1 MKRSDLR
8 IHPTVC
14 FAFGCLLA
22 LLIGCTKPETDIGLG
37 LQPASELLD
46 AVTVDTV
53 TVRMVTVLEDSLQTD
68 ELSTGLIGSMRI
80 PGLSSFTASLATQ
93 LRLSATD
100 VNFGDG
106 AVADSMHLLLRT
118 TDDFYGRPGE
128 LFLSVQPL
136 SDSLSLEDP
145 QYSNL
150 RPATTGEEWLSPT
163 VASLPLGPNNVVAI
177 GTDSTVAALKVP
189 LDVAR
194 AQDIVDLD
202 PSTLS
207 ANANWF
213 EQLPGLLISTLPY
226 PIGEGVAAVDINS
239 GLSVMRLHYTNS
251 EGAAF
256 YDFLISP
263 LSARVNLFQHDF
275 LGGALGE
282 LAGNADL
289 DEWPGDERAYVISA
303 SGCKVRIDFPHLS
316 DFEQED
322 GSVPTVLKAEL
333 VVPLAEVATNKPVPT
348 QEQLFVLMDG
358 AEGDFVSTPDQN
370 APIPVGGEKDEDR
383 NAYVFNLTSTVQS
396 MMKGDLQG
404 RGLYLV
410 SNRAGI
416 SVSRVE
422 LNGTDVDNPTRLE
435 LTFGL

>member
-14 FAFGCLLA
+14 FAFGCFLA
-22 LLIGCTKPETDIGLG
+22 LLLGCTKPETDIGLG

-80 PGLSSFTASLATQ
+80 PGLSTFTASLATQ

-100 VNFGDG
+100 VTFGEN

-118 TDDFYGRPGE
+118 TDDFYGRSGD
-128 LFLSVQPL
+128 LSLSVQPL
-136 SDSLSLEDP
+136 ADSLSLEEP

-150 RPATTGEEWLSPT
+150 QPATTGEEWLSPSIS
-163 VASLPLGPNNVVAI
+163 SLPLGPNNVVAV
-177 GTDSTVAALKVP
+177 GADSTVEALKIP
-189 LDVAR
+189 LDVAQ
-194 AQDIVDLD
+194 AQAILELD
-202 PSTLS
+202 PATLNG
-207 ANANWF
+207 NAAWF
-213 EQLPGLLISTLPY
+213 EQLPGLLISPLPFS
-226 PIGEGVAAVDINS
+226 IGNGVAAVDINS

-251 EGAAF
+251 DGAAF

-275 LGGALGE
+275 LGGELGE

-303 SGCKVRIDFPHLS
+303 SGSKVRLDFPHLEA
-316 DFEQED
+316 FEQED

-333 VVPLAEVATNKPVPT
+333 VVPLAEVTTNKPVPT

-358 AEGDFVSTPDQN
+358 TDGDFVSTPDQN
-370 APIPVGGEKDEDR
+370 APIPVGGEKDEERD
-383 NAYVFNLTSTVQS
+383 AYVFNLTSTVQS

-422 LNGTDVDNPTRLE
+422 LNGTGVDNPTRLE

>member
-1 MKRSDLR
+1 
-8 IHPTVC
+8 
-14 FAFGCLLA
+14 
-22 LLIGCTKPETDIGLG
+22 
-37 LQPASELLD
+37 
-46 AVTVDTV
+46 
-53 TVRMVTVLEDSLQTD
+53 
-68 ELSTGLIGSMRI
+68 MRI
-80 PGLSSFTASLATQ
+80 PGLSFFTASLATQ

-136 SDSLSLEDP
+136 SDSLSLEEP

-150 RPATTGEEWLSPT
+150 RPPTTGEEWLSPS

-177 GTDSTVAALKVP
+177 GADSTVAALKVP

-226 PIGEGVAAVDINS
+226 PVGEGVAAVDINS

-275 LGGALGE
+275 LGGALAE
-282 LAGNADL
+282 LASNDDL
-289 DEWPGDERAYVISA
+289 NEWPGDERAYVISA
-303 SGCKVRIDFPHLS
+303 SGCKVRLDFPHLGN
-316 DFEQED
+316 FEQED

-358 AEGDFVSTPDQN
+358 GEGDFVSTPDQN

>member
-22 LLIGCTKPETDIGLG
+22 LLTACTKPETDIGLG

-68 ELSTGLIGSMRI
+68 ELSTGLIGSLRI

-100 VNFGDG
+100 VNFGDN

-118 TDDFYGRPGE
+118 TEDYYGRPGE
-128 LFLSVQPL
+128 LLLSVQPL
-136 SDSLSLEDP
+136 SDSLSLEEP
-145 QYSNL
+145 QHSNL
-150 RPATTGEEWLSPT
+150 QPATTGVEWLSP
-163 VASLPLGPNNVVAI
+163 SLSSISIGADVEVAI
-177 GTDSTVAALKVP
+177 GGDSTVAALKVP

-194 AQDIVDLD
+194 AQDIIDLD
-202 PSTLS
+202 PSSLNG
-207 ANANWF
+207 NASWF
-213 EQLPGLLISTLPY
+213 EQLPGLLISPLPF

-251 EGAAF
+251 DGAAF

-263 LSARVNLFQHDF
+263 LSARVNLFQHNF
-275 LGGALGE
+275 FGGALEE

-289 DEWPGDERAYVISA
+289 DEWPGEERAYVISA
-303 SGCKVRIDFPHLS
+303 SGSKVRLDFPHLD

-333 VVPLAEVATNKPVPT
+333 VVPLAEVATTKPVPT
-348 QEQLFVLMDG
+348 QNQLFVLMDG
-358 AEGDFVSTPDQN
+358 AEGGFVSTPDQN
-370 APIPVGGEKDEDR
+370 APIPVGGEMDEER

-396 MMKGDLQG
+396 LMKGDLQE

-422 LNGTDVDNPTRLE
+422 LNGTGVDNPTRLE

>member
-22 LLIGCTKPETDIGLG
+22 LLAGCTKPETDIGLG

-68 ELSTGLIGSMRI
+68 ELSTGLLGSMNI
-80 PGLSSFTASLATQ
+80 TGLSSFTASLATQ

-118 TDDFYGRPGE
+118 TEDFYGQSGE
-128 LFLSVQPL
+128 AFLSVQPL
-136 SDSLSLEDP
+136 ADSLSLEETLH
-145 QYSNL
+145 SNL
-150 RPATTGEEWLSPT
+150 QPTTTGEEWLSP
-163 VASLPLGPNNVVAI
+163 SGSSIFMGPNQVVAI
-177 GTDSTVAALKVP
+177 GTDSTVAALKIP
-189 LDVAR
+189 LDVDR
-194 AQDIVDLD
+194 AQDILGLD
-202 PSTLS
+202 PSSLS
-207 ANANWF
+207 GNSNWF
-213 EQLPGLLISTLPY
+213 DFLPGLVISPVQ
-226 PIGEGVAAVDINS
+226 PGNGVAAVDINS

-251 EGAAF
+251 DGSAF

-275 LGGALGE
+275 AGGVLAE
-282 LAGNADL
+282 LASSPELN
-289 DEWPGDERAYVISA
+289 EWPGDDRGYVLSA
-303 SGCKVRIDFPHLS
+303 SGSKVRLDFPHLV

-333 VVPLAEVATNKPVPT
+333 VVPVAATATEKPVPT
-348 QEQLFVLMDG
+348 QEQLFVLL
-358 AEGDFVSTPDQN
+358 EGDDGDFGSTPDQN
-370 APIPVGGEKDEDR
+370 APIPVGGEKDEER

-404 RGLYLV
+404 LGLYLV

-422 LNGTDVDNPTRLE
+422 LNGTGADNPTRLE

>member
-14 FAFGCLLA
+14 FAFGCFLA
-22 LLIGCTKPETDIGLG
+22 LLTGCTKPETDIGLG
-37 LQPASELLD
+37 LQPASELLN
-46 AVTVDTV
+46 VMTVDTV
-53 TVRMVTVLEDSLQTD
+53 TVRMATVLEDSLQTD
-68 ELSTGLIGSMRI
+68 ELSTGLIGSMNI
-80 PGLSSFTASLATQ
+80 PGLSTFTASLATQ

-100 VNFGDG
+100 VNFGEN

-118 TDDFYGRPGE
+118 TDDFYGQEGE
-128 LFLSVQPL
+128 VFLSVQPL
-136 SDSLSLEDP
+136 ADSLSLEDP
-145 QYSNL
+145 LYSNL
-150 RPATTGEEWLSPT
+150 QPATTGEEWLSPT
-163 VASLPLGPNNVVAI
+163 VSSLALGPDNAVAI
-177 GTDSTVAALKVP
+177 GTDSTVAALKIP
-189 LDVAR
+189 LDVFQ
-194 AQDIVDLD
+194 AQNILDLN

-207 ANANWF
+207 GNAAWL
-213 EQLPGLLISTLPY
+213 QHLPGLVIAPLPFAV
-226 PIGEGVAAVDINS
+226 GDGVAALDINS
-239 GLSVMRLHYTNS
+239 GLSVMRLHYSNS

-275 LGGALGE
+275 TGGDLWE
-282 LAGNADL
+282 LAGNDDL
-289 DEWPGDERAYVISA
+289 NEWPGGERAYVMSA
-303 SGCKVRIDFPHLS
+303 SGSKVRVDFPHLEA
-316 DFEQED
+316 FRQED
-322 GSVPTVLKAEL
+322 GSAPTVLKAEL
-333 VVPLAEVATNKPVPT
+333 VVPVAATVIEKPVPT
-348 QEQLFVLMDG
+348 QQQLFVLLEG

-370 APIPVGGEKDEDR
+370 TPIPVGGEKDEER

>member
-1 MKRSDLR
+1 
-8 IHPTVC
+8 
-14 FAFGCLLA
+14 LA
-22 LLIGCTKPETDIGLG
+22 
-37 LQPASELLD
+37 
-46 AVTVDTV
+46 
-53 TVRMVTVLEDSLQTD
+53 
-68 ELSTGLIGSMRI
+68 
-80 PGLSSFTASLATQ
+80 
-93 LRLSATD
+93 
-100 VNFGDG
+100 
-106 AVADSMHLLLRT
+106 
-118 TDDFYGRPGE
+118 
-128 LFLSVQPL
+128 
-136 SDSLSLEDP
+136 DSLSLEEP

-150 RPATTGEEWLSPT
+150 QPATTGEEWLSPSIS
-163 VASLPLGPNNVVAI
+163 SLPLGPNNVVAL
-177 GTDSTVAALKVP
+177 GADSTVEALKIP

-194 AQDIVDLD
+194 AQAILELD
-202 PSTLS
+202 PATLNG
-207 ANANWF
+207 NAAWF
-213 EQLPGLLISTLPY
+213 EQLPGLLISPLPFS
-226 PIGEGVAAVDINS
+226 IGNGVAAVDINS

-251 EGAAF
+251 DGAAF

-289 DEWPGDERAYVISA
+289 DEWPGDERAYVVSA
-303 SGCKVRIDFPHLS
+303 SGSKVRLDFPHLEA
-316 DFEQED
+316 FEQED

-333 VVPLAEVATNKPVPT
+333 VVPLAEVTTNKPVPT

-358 AEGDFVSTPDQN
+358 ADGDFVSTPDQN
-370 APIPVGGEKDEDR
+370 APIPVGGEKDEGRD
-383 NAYVFNLTSTVQS
+383 AYVFNLTSTVQS

-422 LNGTDVDNPTRLE
+422 LNGTGVDNPTRLE

>member
-22 LLIGCTKPETDIGLG
+22 LLTGCAKPETDIGLG

-53 TVRMVTVLEDSLQTD
+53 TVHMVTVLEDSLQTD
-68 ELSTGLIGSMRI
+68 ELSTGLIGSMDI
-80 PGLSSFTASLATQ
+80 PELSSFTASLATQ

-100 VNFGDG
+100 VDFGDN

-118 TDDFYGRPGE
+118 TDDFYGQSGE
-128 LFLSVQPL
+128 AFLSVQPL
-136 SDSLSLEDP
+136 ADSLSFEETWH
-145 QYSNL
+145 SNL
-150 RPATTGEEWLSPT
+150 QPATTGEEWFSPS
-163 VASLPLGPNNVVAI
+163 VPSIFLGPNNVVGI
-177 GTDSTVAALKVP
+177 GTDSSVAALKIP

-194 AQDIVDLD
+194 AQDILDLD
-202 PSTLS
+202 ASTLS
-207 ANANWF
+207 GNANWF
-213 EQLPGLLISTLPY
+213 DFLPGLVILPLQQ
-226 PIGEGVAAVDINS
+226 GNGVAAVDINS

-256 YDFLISP
+256 YDFFISP

-275 LGGALGE
+275 SVGVL
-282 LAGNADL
+282 ADL
-289 DEWPGDERAYVISA
+289 ASTADLNEWPGDERAHVLSA
-303 SGCKVRIDFPHLS
+303 SGCKVRLDFPHLKN
-316 DFEQED
+316 FQQED

-333 VVPLAEVATNKPVPT
+333 VVPLAAAATAKPVPN

-370 APIPVGGEKDEDR
+370 APIPVGGERDVDR
-383 NAYVFNLTSTVQS
+383 DAYVFNLTSTVQS

-422 LNGTDVDNPTRLE
+422 LNGTGVDSPTRLE

>member
-22 LLIGCTKPETDIGLG
+22 LLTGCTKPETDIGLG

-53 TVRMVTVLEDSLQTD
+53 TVRMVTVLEDSLQSD
-68 ELSTGLIGSMRI
+68 ELSTGLIGSMHI
-80 PGLSSFTASLATQ
+80 PGLSNFTASLATQ

-100 VNFGDG
+100 VNFGDD

-118 TDDFYGRPGE
+118 TDDFYGQSGE

-136 SDSLSLEDP
+136 SDSLSLEEP

-150 RPATTGEEWLSPT
+150 QPSTSGEEWFSPS
-163 VASLPLGPNNVVAI
+163 VSSIFLGPNNVVAI
-177 GTDSTVAALKVP
+177 GADSTVEALKIP

-194 AQDIVDLD
+194 AQDIIDLD
-202 PSTLS
+202 PSSLS
-207 ANANWF
+207 GNALWF
-213 EQLPGLLISTLPY
+213 EQVPGLLISPS
-226 PIGEGVAAVDINS
+226 PSPQGNGVAAVDIIS
-239 GLSVMRLHYTNS
+239 GLSVLRLHYTNS
-251 EGAAF
+251 DGAAF

-275 LGGALGE
+275 SVGLLAE
-282 LAGNADL
+282 LASNDDL
-289 DEWPGDERAYVISA
+289 NEWPGNERAHVISA
-303 SGCKVRIDFPHLS
+303 SGSKVRLDFPHLEN
-316 DFEQED
+316 FQQED

-333 VVPLAEVATNKPVPT
+333 VVPVAATSTEKPVPT

-383 NAYVFNLTSTVQS
+383 DAYVFNLTSTVQS
-396 MMKGDLQG
+396 LMKGDLQE

-422 LNGTDVDNPTRLE
+422 LNGTGVDNPTRLE

>member
-1 MKRSDLR
+1 
-8 IHPTVC
+8 
-14 FAFGCLLA
+14 
-22 LLIGCTKPETDIGLG
+22 
-37 LQPASELLD
+37 LLD

-68 ELSTGLIGSMRI
+68 ELSTGLIGSMHI
-80 PGLSSFTASLATQ
+80 PGLSNFTASLATQ

-100 VNFGDG
+100 VNFGDD

-118 TDDFYGRPGE
+118 TDDFYGQSGE
-128 LFLSVQPL
+128 AFLSVQPL
-136 SDSLSLEDP
+136 ADSLSFEEAWH
-145 QYSNL
+145 SNL
-150 RPATTGEEWLSPT
+150 QPATTGEEWFSPS
-163 VASLPLGPNNVVAI
+163 ASSIFLGPTSVVAI
-177 GTDSTVAALKVP
+177 GTDSTVAALKIP

-194 AQDIVDLD
+194 AQDILNLD
-202 PSTLS
+202 PSSLS
-207 ANANWF
+207 GNANWF
-213 EQLPGLLISTLPY
+213 EFLPGLLISPLPLQ
-226 PIGEGVAAVDINS
+226 PGNGVAALDINS

-251 EGAAF
+251 DGAAF
-256 YDFLISP
+256 YDFFISP

-275 LGGALGE
+275 SDGVLAE
-282 LAGNADL
+282 LASNDDL
-289 DEWPGDERAYVISA
+289 NEWPGDERAHVLSA
-303 SGCKVRIDFPHLS
+303 SGSKVRIDFPHLEN
-316 DFEQED
+316 FQQED

-333 VVPLAEVATNKPVPT
+333 VVPLAATSTEKPVPT

-358 AEGDFVSTPDQN
+358 TEDGFVSTPDQN
-370 APIPVGGEKDEDR
+370 APIPVGGEKDADR

-416 SVSRVE
+416 SVSRVV
-422 LNGTDVDNPTRLE
+422 LNGTGVDNPTRLE